1 MGKLRLY
8 KQFVNMASR
17 ISVSIKKASD
27 LLSMTA
33 KPTIP
38 ISNFVKLF
46 SNTQRQFMCTNH
58 VTQILKS
65 EPGYQSKCRVNQK
78 ASNVKLVTFRRQGW
92 WTLVT
97 SRNISS
103 CTKEGKTTGNYNS
116 NSPQDEGNDAKL
128 QSGREETIEEH
139 EQSIYKGLLSTQIKL
154 VKSFSLLT
162 SAIGLS
168 CQPILLYQISG
179 NTGNLAL
186 AVAGGAFMSF
196 FTFATP
202 LLIHWV
208 AKKYV
213 TELLYNKIDDS
224 YTAITYSL
232 LLREKKVNF
241 KINDVKIP
249 DIPAMF
255 TTIIVGQ
262 EKQIPLFVDG
272 AHAFVD
278 QRHYVKLMGYDKPL
292 NLRWDKESDASEG
305 VVESRR
311 RKTRKTKKNL

>member
-1 MGKLRLY
+1 
-8 KQFVNMASR
+8 MASR

-27 LLSMTA
+27 LFSMTA

-38 ISNFVKLF
+38 MSNFVKLF
-46 SNTQRQFMCTNH
+46 SNTQRQFMCSNH
-58 VTQILKS
+58 ATQILKS
-65 EPGYQSKCRVNQK
+65 EPGYQSKCGFNQK
-78 ASNVKLVTFRRQGW
+78 VSNVKLVTFRRQGW
-92 WTLVT
+92 WSLVS

-103 CTKEGKTTGNYNS
+103 CTKEEKTAGNYNS
-116 NSPQDEGNDAKL
+116 NNPKDEGNDAKL

-272 AHAFVD
+272 AHAFLD

-311 RKTRKTKKNL
+311 RKTRKAAKKNS